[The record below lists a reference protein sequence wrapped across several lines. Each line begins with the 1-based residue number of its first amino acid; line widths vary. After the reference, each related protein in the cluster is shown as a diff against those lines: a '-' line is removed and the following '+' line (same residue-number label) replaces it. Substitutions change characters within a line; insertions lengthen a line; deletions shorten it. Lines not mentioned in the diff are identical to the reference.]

1 MKLEREARP
10 RSLGLSSRGGNW
22 PGLTRAP
29 KRWPGVPAVYRR
41 QLGSGLGRRPAGVQE
56 RWGPM
61 EASGSGEVLGREDEI
76 RCLLV
81 VGGQA
86 GQMTR
91 SLQCDPCAVSLV

>member
-1 MKLEREARP
+1 
-10 RSLGLSSRGGNW
+10 
-22 PGLTRAP
+22 
-29 KRWPGVPAVYRR
+29 
-41 QLGSGLGRRPAGVQE
+41 
-56 RWGPM
+56 M

-81 VGGQA
+81 VGRQA